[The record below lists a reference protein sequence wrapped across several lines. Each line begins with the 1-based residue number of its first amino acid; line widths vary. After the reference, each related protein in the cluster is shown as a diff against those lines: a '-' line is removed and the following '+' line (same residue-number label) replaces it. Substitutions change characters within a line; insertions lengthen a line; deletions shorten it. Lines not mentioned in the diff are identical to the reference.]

1 PYAPCNIRSSP
12 RKRGPRSRIASRR
25 LWIPGISAFTRVF
38 DALCAGMSGRGART
52 GFALT
57 LLDQFRLDLGG
68 KIDRAAAADVVEMG
82 IEETPG
88 RPLAELAQRLE
99 IFVVGLERAAR
110 TVGFA
115 QILHH
120 DAMEPEPAEFA
131 RPHAAR
137 QSSFVDEPIDE
148 GDPAQLG

>member
-1 PYAPCNIRSSP
+1 MN
-12 RKRGPRSRIASRR
+12 
-25 LWIPGISAFTRVF
+25 
-38 DALCAGMSGRGART
+38 GRGASTRT

-82 IEETPG
+82 VEETPG
-88 RPLAELAQRLE
+88 RALPELVQRLE

-120 DAMEPEPAEFA
+120 DAMEPEPPEFA
-131 RPHAAR
+131 PPPAAP
-137 QSSFVDEPIDE
+137 QSS
-148 GDPAQLG
+148 